1 MEDDKMK
8 KKIFAVTLSAAL
20 AASVAGGTVMPAA
33 AATRTVSTKATAF
46 RKAPAVKTGKN
57 KVKIR
62 KSASYVKFKAKK
74 TKTYTFTFS
83 NVNALRKADRA
94 RNSVNGFVYLGRD
107 TGYSTPMPQKVATNY
122 GKISNLQLASANF
135 YKTWKRYQ
143 KKKKPENYLTK
154 RYAKIKLKKGQ
165 TVYIYHFFAGVK
177 DSQASYKLTIK

>member
-1 MEDDKMK
+1 MK

-33 AATRTVSTKATAF
+33 AAARTVSTSATAF

-57 KVKIR
+57 KVKIK
-62 KSASYVKFKAKK
+62 KSAAYVKYTAKK
-74 TKTYTFTFS
+74 TKTYKFTFS
-83 NVNALRKADRA
+83 NVNALSKADRK
-94 RNSVNGFVYLGRD
+94 RNSVNGFVYLGLD
-107 TGYSTPMPQKVATNY
+107 SGYSSPVPQKVTTNY
-122 GKISNLQLASANF
+122 GKISHLSLASANF
-135 YKTWKRYQ
+135 YKIWKHNQ

-177 DSQASYKLTIK
+177 NSRASYTLTIK